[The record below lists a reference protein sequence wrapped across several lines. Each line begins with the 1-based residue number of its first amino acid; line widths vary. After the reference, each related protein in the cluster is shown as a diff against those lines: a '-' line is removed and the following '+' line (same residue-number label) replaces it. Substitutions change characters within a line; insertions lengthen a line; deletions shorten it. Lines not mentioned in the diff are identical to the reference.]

1 MSVIF
6 KFHWTAFKSVNF
18 KFSRLKWIHCHR
30 ELLCSTDEIQLFNSF
45 TLRFQFDY
53 QPQTDENI
61 LHGGCEEHAAS

>member
-6 KFHWTAFKSVNF
+6 KFHWTAFK
-18 KFSRLKWIHCHR
+18 R
-30 ELLCSTDEIQLFNSF
+30 ELMRSTDEIQLFNSF

-53 QPQTDENI
+53 QPRTDENI